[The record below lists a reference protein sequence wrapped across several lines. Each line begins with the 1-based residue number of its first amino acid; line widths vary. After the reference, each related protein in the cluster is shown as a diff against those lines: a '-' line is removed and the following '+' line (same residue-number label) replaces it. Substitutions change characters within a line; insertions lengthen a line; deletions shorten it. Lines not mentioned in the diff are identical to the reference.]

1 MVIAELLWAP
11 ASVVNESVVSGLEKE
26 IDKDGILVLVTALE
40 LVASEVIVWD
50 EVTVVGRAELA
61 SFPVLVV
68 VDSVK
73 SDPPWENVRSVL
85 GRVTFVSVRWVIPDV
100 VVICS
105 LEDILSTVEKF
116 EVPSVPVWVSQE
128 VVLNN

>member
-1 MVIAELLWAP
+1 M
-11 ASVVNESVVSGLEKE
+11 VVNESVVSGLEKE

-40 LVASEVIVWD
+40 LVASEVIVWGRPG

-85 GRVTFVSVRWVIPDV
+85 GRVTFVSVKWVIPDV
-100 VVICS
+100 EICS
-105 LEDILSTVEKF
+105 VEDILSTVEKF
-116 EVPSVPVWVSQE
+116 EVPSVPVWASQE
-128 VVLNN
+128 VVLNS